1 MKAIHCKSCNALIWD
16 RQTIKIYYPLDLCPT
31 CGLRGTLTKTKVKR
45 SFVRKKINLFK
56 EFR

>member
-31 CGLRGTLTKTKVKR
+31 CGLRGTLAKTKVKR